1 MSVPPLPGRLWM
13 SPSTLRRRPLPRTHQ
28 EALRRKQCATCG
40 ILRAMPCTHLACD
53 GQRNESVGQVCVYG
67 NAKTMKSALMLV
79 KRLQVFPTRTNLNT
93 PCQRAKDAPILGPPP
108 VDNHLLWTEPQAL
121 HGYCRAR
128 ILS

>member
-53 GQRNESVGQVCVYG
+53 GHRNESVGEVCVYG

-79 KRLQVFPTRTNLNT
+79 KRPNL
-93 PCQRAKDAPILGPPP
+93 AKTSLPAVGTEDDRLCPGPR
-108 VDNHLLWTEPQAL
+108 Q
-121 HGYCRAR
+121 GF
-128 ILS
+128 